1 MRRTLASLAERL
13 VDHLVAGDPGLN
25 RLLTASRALVAVI
38 TVGALQFGIAQATHQ
53 PALPAMLLGGLVSV
67 QAAFGPHEDTF
78 GERLITSVTLLLA
91 GAAGLS
97 TGSLLGRYSFWS
109 LAAFVGVMFVAVAV
123 RRRGPRAFIAGMVA
137 WAGYFF
143 TAFTHTSIG
152 QLPAALLVLLTS
164 AVLAAV
170 LDATLFRHR
179 NGLRVRLALRSYR
192 LRARRLV
199 ADCARVLGPE
209 PERSRARARLHSR
222 ALRVNEAALLL
233 DGLLAS
239 PEALPAGW
247 SASAVRRSVLDTE
260 LSLGELSIAAR
271 RLADS
276 DDPDADMVRRRCRA
290 VLAAL
295 ATGDI
300 EETRRLARVLRDSL
314 GAVDRHDRAP
324 GNSLVLGRRIAA
336 TVITLCDE
344 VLSFRRNPAAGGQQ
358 EIEAAVTL
366 FSGNLPGTGALARS
380 SLTESDRWID
390 RHVDLSTRQA
400 IQVAIATSLA
410 ILAGRAL
417 DPQRYYWAVIACFVA
432 FTGTFTSAETVVKS
446 VNRLLGTLA
455 GLVAATLLVRVTGG
469 THTGQLAVMGVCVF
483 FGIYLF
489 RVNYALMAFF
499 ITVLMAQLYEILGE
513 FSDKLL
519 LLRVEETLIGAIIG
533 TLVAVLVLPLHT
545 RHLTQAARSAFFTQ
559 LAALLDEAARELR
572 GEQPD
577 GQAAG
582 RLEYAARSLDATLQQ
597 LMLAG
602 RPLAGANRLGLRHS
616 PVVRR
621 LAAYS
626 ACAFYARRLAGA
638 LSAALAG
645 GTLAP
650 DVSEALAGC
659 LDRLLEQ
666 ARALSASDLPVEIPR
681 LEQAQVDAAHL
692 LVAEDDAVAD
702 ELVHLVERLAGT
714 LQRLAKDLSVRTV
727 AAAPSGAGST
737 DGPRPA
743 GAPLGAGEPREGVG
757 TTAPGG

>member
-1 MRRTLASLAERL
+1 VRRTPTSFLNHLADRVTDRL
-13 VDHLVAGDPGLN
+13 VASDPGLN
-25 RLLTASRALVAVI
+25 RLLTAGRALVAVV
-38 TVGALQFGIAQATHQ
+38 TVGALQFGIAQVTHR
-53 PALPAMLLGGLVSV
+53 PALPAMLLGGLVSM
-67 QAAFGPHEDTF
+67 QAAFGPHEDRAR
-78 GERLITSVTLLLA
+78 ERLVTAATLLAA

-97 TGSLLGRYSFWS
+97 VGSLLGRYTFWS
-109 LAAFVGVMFVAVAV
+109 LAAFVGVMFVAVAI

-143 TAFTHTSIG
+143 TAFTHASVS
-152 QLPAALLVLLTS
+152 QLPSALLVLVTT
-164 AVLAAV
+164 AALSVV
-170 LDATLFRHR
+170 LDATVFRHR

-192 LRARRLV
+192 LRAQYLV

-222 ALRVNEAALLL
+222 SLRVNEAALLL

-276 DDPDADMVRRRCRA
+276 DDPDAEQVRRRCRA
-290 VLAAL
+290 VLATL
-295 ATGDI
+295 ATWDI
-300 EETRRLARVLRDSL
+300 EEARRLARGLRDDL
-314 GAVDRHDRAP
+314 GIADWHERGP
-324 GNSLVLGRRIAA
+324 GDSRVLGRRIAT
-336 TVITLCDE
+336 TVVTLCDE
-344 VLSFRRNPAAGGQQ
+344 VRSFRKDPGAGGPQD
-358 EIEAAVTL
+358 IEAAVTL

-380 SLTESDRWID
+380 SLTGSDRWID

-400 IQVAIATSLA
+400 FQVAIATSLT
-410 ILAGRAL
+410 IVVGRAL

-432 FTGTFTSAETVVKS
+432 FTGTFTSAETIVKS
-446 VNRLLGTLA
+446 ANRLLGTLA
-455 GLVAATLLVRVTGG
+455 GLVAATLLVRVTGS

-483 FGIYLF
+483 CGVYLF

-499 ITVLMAQLYEILGE
+499 LTVLMAQLYEILGE

-519 LLRVEETLIGAIIG
+519 VLRVEETLIGAVIG

-545 RHLTQAARSAFFTQ
+545 RHLTQAARSAFFSQ

-597 LMLAG
+597 LLLAA

-616 PVVRR
+616 SIVRR
-621 LAAYS
+621 LASYS

-638 LSAALAG
+638 LSTALASG
-645 GTLAP
+645 G
-650 DVSEALAGC
+650 VSPEVAHALAGC

-666 ARALSASDLPVEIPR
+666 ARALSAGDLPPSVPR
-681 LEQAQVDAAHL
+681 LEQAEVDAAHL
-692 LVAEDDAVAD
+692 LVPEGDVRAD

-714 LQRLAKDLSVRTV
+714 LQRLAQDLDVRTV
-727 AAAPSGAGST
+727 AAPRPGEGPDGGDQPRRREGAESGA
-737 DGPRPA
+737 A
-743 GAPLGAGEPREGVG
+743 GG
-757 TTAPGG
+757 